1 MNTVLRK
8 RKLTTEQK
16 NNIVK
21 LAKTNPKMR
30 QDEIARQF
38 GVDRSTISKVLT
50 DAKKARKLASDN
62 TEFGNQEEPVE
73 QLTQDNYSHSTGSRS
88 RSCSNE
94 MKETSEISIPLD
106 IYSTGYQTQ
115 THYSPY
121 SSYSSS
127 LESSHSQTINQ
138 HFDSLSFTNYISYE
152 EDEHDDKGFVSELKV
167 LDALGVVKK
176 FLEERS
182 SVEGTHTHTHSHSNN
197 QIHTNSHN
205 NHFIPNTQ
213 DITNID
219 NLFYRIQSSI
229 DEDVQFY

>member
-94 MKETSEISIPLD
+94 MKETIHI
-106 IYSTGYQTQ
+106 
-115 THYSPY
+115 
-121 SSYSSS
+121 
-127 LESSHSQTINQ
+127 Q

-182 SVEGTHTHTHSHSNN
+182 SVEDIHTHTHSHSNN
-197 QIHTNSHN
+197 QIHTHSHN